1 MSLTSTSKVSIRL
14 KSGGHSFSEREREML
29 RGATA
34 GVEVCVITAKTT
46 LIPQE
51 HYDSN
56 LKSYYL
62 TSMGLTPSA
71 TEIVVESHPQGGMIA
86 VMAIERE
93 IIESLKDITSDVSFT
108 SPLLDEAIE
117 QGTIIELSDN
127 VGFIRVYR
135 DGLRFAEAVAID
147 SDADL
152 SYIVE
157 RLNDSY
163 GIYNMYAR
171 AKGDVERVCRICKGC
186 FKNLTK

>member
-1 MSLTSTSKVSIRL
+1 
-14 KSGGHSFSEREREML
+14 ML

-51 HYDSN
+51 QYDSN
-56 LKSYYL
+56 LKSDYL
-62 TSMGLTPSA
+62 TSMGITPSA
-71 TEIVVESHPQGGMIA
+71 TEIVVESRPKSGMIA
-86 VMAIERE
+86 VMTIERE
-93 IIESLKDITSDVSFT
+93 IVESIKDITNDVTFT

-117 QGTIIELSDN
+117 QGTIIELSGG
-127 VGFIRVYR
+127 VGYIRVYS
-135 DGLRFAEAVAID
+135 DGLRFAEAIAID

-171 AKGDVERVCRICKGC
+171 AKGDVERVCRICKEC

>member
-1 MSLTSTSKVSIRL
+1 
-14 KSGGHSFSEREREML
+14 ML
-29 RGATA
+29 RGATS

-51 HYDSN
+51 YYDSN
-56 LKSYYL
+56 LKSDYL

-71 TEIVVESHPQGGMIA
+71 TEIAVASNPQGGMIA

-93 IIESLKDITSDVSFT
+93 IVESLKDITSDVSFT
-108 SPLLDEAIE
+108 TPLLDEAIE

-127 VGFIRVYR
+127 VAFIRVYHN
-135 DGLRFAEAVAID
+135 GLRFAEAVAID

-186 FKNLTK
+186 FKDLTK

>member
-1 MSLTSTSKVSIRL
+1 MSIRL

-34 GVEVCVITAKTT
+34 GVEACVITAKTT

-51 HYDSN
+51 HYNSN

-62 TSMGLTPSA
+62 ASMGLTPSA
-71 TEIVVESHPQGGMIA
+71 TEIAVESNPQGGMIA

-93 IIESLKDITSDVSFT
+93 ITESLKDITSDVSFT
-108 SPLLDEAIE
+108 TPLLDEAIE

-127 VGFIRVYR
+127 VAFIRVYHN
-135 DGLRFAEAVAID
+135 GLRFAEAVAID